1 MCGQMFVRVCLA
13 ASVMVALVVSSET
26 AWEVNAPS
34 GERYVELKQLM
45 RGLDL
50 HTVCEEAR
58 CPNIGECWAA
68 GTATIMLMGDTCTR
82 ACRFCAVKTAHPHGV
97 LDADEP
103 EKVADAVHR
112 MSLRYVVLTSV
123 DRDDLPDGGAGHFA
137 ATIRAIKERDP
148 KILVESLIPDFVGD
162 RDGLRTV
169 VEAGGDVVAH
179 NVEVTRQLT
188 PKIRDRRC
196 NYDQSLGVLQSLK
209 EIRPS
214 LFTKSSVMLGLGET
228 HDELL
233 ETMRDLRAVDCD
245 IVTFGQ
251 YLRPTPRHHPV
262 VEYVTPERFA
272 ELKEQALELG
282 FRFCASGPLV
292 RSSYKAAEFFVE
304 NALKDR
310 AHNASEG
317 SDVDGGS
324 TTDDAEEL
332 HS

>member
-1 MCGQMFVRVCLA
+1 MANFTTPTRDRQPSERKPPWLRVR
-13 ASVMVALVVSSET
+13 
-26 AWEVNAPS
+26 APA
-34 GERYVELKQLM
+34 GERYVELKHLM

-68 GTATIMLMGDTCTR
+68 GTATIMLMGDKCTR
-82 ACRFCAVKTAHPHGV
+82 ACRFCAVKTAHPHGI
-97 LDADEP
+97 LDHDEP
-103 EKVADAVHR
+103 RKVADAVHKMR
-112 MSLRYVVLTSV
+112 LRYVVLTSV
-123 DRDDLPDGGAGHFA
+123 DRDDLEDGGASHFA
-137 ATIRAIKERDP
+137 ETVRQIKARNP
-148 KILVESLIPDFVGD
+148 KILVESLIPDFLGD
-162 RDGLRTV
+162 REALQKV
-169 VEAGGDVVAH
+169 VEAHGDVVAH

-196 NYDQSLGVLQSLK
+196 DYDQSLGVLRTLK
-209 EIRPS
+209 QLRPS

-228 HDELL
+228 ASELT

-245 IVTFGQ
+245 IITFGQ

-310 AHNASEG
+310 SPN
-317 SDVDGGS
+317 
-324 TTDDAEEL
+324 DDAEES